1 MDLIERT
8 DGMNRE
14 IADYKAH
21 LVNLERSQ
29 RTISG
34 YIGELYF
41 FQNWMEERFNG
52 PITIDDITGND
63 INEFLLH
70 LKEERGY
77 KPASRRRLAATLKGF
92 FKWAY
97 KHGYID
103 VDLAETV
110 PSIKVPDNERH
121 FLSPEEVKTWVDA
134 VDHDVSKVAIW
145 IMYYAGLRINEATNL
160 RMDDVQLDEDGGW
173 LIVRRG
179 KGGKYRRVP
188 IAPALAEILRDYMTW
203 RVDSEYL
210 LATKKTGHISSVTI
224 QAELR
229 EARRKLGWSEDITPH
244 ILRHSFASQVYQK
257 TQDILVVSKLLG
269 HTNLTTTQV
278 YAHLHDDRMVEAVN
292 AI

>member
-1 MDLIERT
+1 
-8 DGMNRE
+8 MNRE

-97 KHGYID
+97 KHGYVD

>member
-1 MDLIERT
+1 
-8 DGMNRE
+8 MNRE

-257 TQDILVVSKLLG
+257 SQDILVVSKLLG

>member
-1 MDLIERT
+1 
-8 DGMNRE
+8 MNRE

-21 LVNLERSQ
+21 LVNLERSE

-110 PSIKVPDNERH
+110 PTIKVPDNERH

>member
-1 MDLIERT
+1 
-8 DGMNRE
+8 MNRE

-121 FLSPEEVKTWVDA
+121 FLGPEEVKTWVDA

>member
-1 MDLIERT
+1 
-8 DGMNRE
+8 MNRE

-77 KPASRRRLAATLKGF
+77 KPASRRRLAASLKGF

>member
-1 MDLIERT
+1 
-8 DGMNRE
+8 MNRE

-103 VDLAETV
+103 VDLAEGI

>member
-1 MDLIERT
+1 
-8 DGMNRE
+8 MNRE

-97 KHGYID
+97 KNGYID

-145 IMYYAGLRINEATNL
+145 VMYYAGLRINEATNL

>member
-1 MDLIERT
+1 
-8 DGMNRE
+8 MNRE

-188 IAPALAEILRDYMTW
+188 IAPALAEILRDYMTL

-210 LATKKTGHISSVTI
+210 LATKKTGHISLESSG
-224 QAELR
+224 
-229 EARRKLGWSEDITPH
+229 KSMDFP
-244 ILRHSFASQVYQK
+244 
-257 TQDILVVSKLLG
+257 
-269 HTNLTTTQV
+269 
-278 YAHLHDDRMVEAVN
+278 
-292 AI
+292 

>member
-1 MDLIERT
+1 
-8 DGMNRE
+8 MNRE

-110 PSIKVPDNERH
+110 PSIRVPDNERH

>member
-1 MDLIERT
+1 
-8 DGMNRE
+8 MNRE

-110 PSIKVPDNERH
+110 PTIKVPDNERH

-229 EARRKLGWSEDITPH
+229 EARRKLGWSEDIIPH

>member
-1 MDLIERT
+1 
-8 DGMNRE
+8 MNRE

-63 INEFLLH
+63 INKFLLH

>member
-1 MDLIERT
+1 
-8 DGMNRE
+8 MNRE

-173 LIVRRG
+173 LIIRRG

>member
-1 MDLIERT
+1 
-8 DGMNRE
+8 MNRE

-41 FQNWMEERFNG
+41 FQYWMEEWFNG

-77 KPASRRRLAATLKGF
+77 KPASIRRLAATLTGC

-121 FLSPEEVKTWVDA
+121 FLS
-134 VDHDVSKVAIW
+134 S
-145 IMYYAGLRINEATNL
+145 
-160 RMDDVQLDEDGGW
+160 
-173 LIVRRG
+173 
-179 KGGKYRRVP
+179 
-188 IAPALAEILRDYMTW
+188 
-203 RVDSEYL
+203 
-210 LATKKTGHISSVTI
+210 
-224 QAELR
+224 
-229 EARRKLGWSEDITPH
+229 
-244 ILRHSFASQVYQK
+244 
-257 TQDILVVSKLLG
+257 
-269 HTNLTTTQV
+269 
-278 YAHLHDDRMVEAVN
+278 
-292 AI
+292 

>member
-1 MDLIERT
+1 
-8 DGMNRE
+8 MNRE

-110 PSIKVPDNERH
+110 PTIKVPDNERH

>member
-1 MDLIERT
+1 M
-8 DGMNRE
+8 
-14 IADYKAH
+14 YK
-21 LVNLERSQ
+21 RQ
-29 RTISG
+29 
-34 YIGELYF
+34 
-41 FQNWMEERFNG
+41 
-52 PITIDDITGND
+52 
-63 INEFLLH
+63 LH

-188 IAPALAEILRDYMTW
+188 IAPALAEILRDYIC
-203 RVDSEYL
+203 L
-210 LATKKTGHISSVTI
+210 LYTSRDVQPGFDTYRAGNPASGDAYRGHPYPVFKRP
-224 QAELR
+224 L
-229 EARRKLGWSEDITPH
+229 P
-244 ILRHSFASQVYQK
+244 
-257 TQDILVVSKLLG
+257 G
-269 HTNLTTTQV
+269 H
-278 YAHLHDDRMVEAVN
+278 
-292 AI
+292 

>member
-1 MDLIERT
+1 
-8 DGMNRE
+8 MNRE

>member
-1 MDLIERT
+1 
-8 DGMNRE
+8 MNRE

-34 YIGELYF
+34 YIGELCF

>member
-1 MDLIERT
+1 
-8 DGMNRE
+8 MNRE

-21 LVNLERSQ
+21 LVNLERSE

>member
-1 MDLIERT
+1 
-8 DGMNRE
+8 MNTE

>member
-1 MDLIERT
+1 
-8 DGMNRE
+8 MNRE

-244 ILRHSFASQVYQK
+244 ILRHSFASQVYKK

>member
-1 MDLIERT
+1 
-8 DGMNRE
+8 MNRE

-278 YAHLHDDRMVEAVN
+278 YAHLHDACTKTHFGIRCLGH
-292 AI
+292 

>member
-1 MDLIERT
+1 
-8 DGMNRE
+8 
-14 IADYKAH
+14 
-21 LVNLERSQ
+21 
-29 RTISG
+29 
-34 YIGELYF
+34 
-41 FQNWMEERFNG
+41 MEERFNG